1 MNIDMKTF
9 AIIVSFIG
17 LIVTGAMGYGSLK
30 TEVSTLKQR
39 VNERAD
45 TSDRVAQDIME
56 MKTDIATLLERTK
69 P

>member
-1 MNIDMKTF
+1 MKTF

-39 VNERAD
+39 VNDRAG
-45 TSDRVAQDIME
+45 TSDKVAQDIME